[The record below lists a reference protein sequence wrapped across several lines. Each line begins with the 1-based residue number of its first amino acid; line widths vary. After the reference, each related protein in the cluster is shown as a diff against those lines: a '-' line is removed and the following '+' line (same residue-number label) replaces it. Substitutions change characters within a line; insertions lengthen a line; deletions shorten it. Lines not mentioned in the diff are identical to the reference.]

1 MTAIMQQR
9 MKVMNSDTAK
19 VPEDVEMKMQTW
31 KTDMRIL
38 LETSQEHD
46 IKMVANQDQVITI
59 LISML
64 PDKIAE
70 HLMTKYDIGV
80 TTLEEMEEKLRD
92 HLDKIVDNQQRH
104 RGTKKIGQVKMQA
117 EEEEQE
123 TEEWAQGWDQDYGS
137 FWIRTAAKRPRTED
151 AEEGPS
157 QGDGVENSQNPNGSL
172 GKGAKGKV
180 KGKGGPKGG

>member
-1 MTAIMQQR
+1 MR
-9 MKVMNSDTAK
+9 VMNPDAAK
-19 VPEDVEMKMQTW
+19 APEDVETKLQAW

-38 LETSQEHD
+38 LETNQYQD
-46 IKMVANQDQVITI
+46 IKMVANQDQMITI

-104 RGTKKIGQVKMQA
+104 KSTM
-117 EEEEQE
+117 
-123 TEEWAQGWDQDYGS
+123 
-137 FWIRTAAKRPRTED
+137 
-151 AEEGPS
+151 
-157 QGDGVENSQNPNGSL
+157 
-172 GKGAKGKV
+172 
-180 KGKGGPKGG
+180 